1 MKYIVL
7 IALSI
12 LSLSI
17 GAFNIDWCN
26 ANDIDI
32 FFISRLP
39 RLLSI
44 LMVGAG
50 MAISGLIIQSL
61 TQNKFSSPST
71 VGTIECAA
79 MGILFTMV
87 ILPDVSVMYKMIISL
102 IFSIMGTIIF
112 LKLVEKIKTK
122 DILFVPLLGIMIGK
136 VITSITLFFAY
147 KYDLDQS
154 LTSYLMGDFSVVLQG
169 RYELLYIGIP
179 LVILAFIYSTRFTI
193 VSMGKEFSH
202 NIGVEYDIVKYV
214 GITIVG
220 CISAVTV
227 VTVGMIPYIG
237 LVIPNI
243 VSLLYGDNIKKNL
256 STIGVY
262 GCILVLLADILGR
275 IIVYPFEIPVGTI
288 LGVIGSLG
296 FFIFI
301 LKEK

>member
-1 MKYIVL
+1 MKYIILIVL
-7 IALSI
+7 CV

-17 GAFNIDWCN
+17 GAFNIDWFN
-26 ANDIDI
+26 YNDLDI
-32 FFISRLP
+32 FLISRVP

-44 LMVGAG
+44 LMVGSG
-50 MAISGLIIQSL
+50 MAISGLIIQSI
-61 TQNKFSSPST
+61 TRNKFSSPST

-87 ILPDVSVMYKMIISL
+87 IMPDTNVLYKMIISL
-102 IFSIMGTIIF
+102 IFSIIGTIIF
-112 LKLVEKIKTK
+112 LKLVDEIKSK
-122 DILFVPLLGIMIGK
+122 DILFVPLLGLMFGK
-136 VITSITLFFAY
+136 VVTAVTLFFAY

-154 LTSYLMGDFSVVLQG
+154 LTSYLIGDFSVVLQG

-179 LVILAFIYSTRFTI
+179 LVILAFIYGTRFTI
-193 VSMGKEFSH
+193 ISLGKDFTH
-202 NIGVEYDIVKYV
+202 NLGVNYDIVKYI

-237 LVIPNI
+237 LVVPNI
-243 VSLLYGDNIKKNL
+243 VSRLYGDNIKKNIV
-256 STIGVY
+256 TIGVY
-262 GCILVLLADILGR
+262 GVILVLVADILGR
-275 IIVYPFEIPVGTI
+275 IIIYPFEIPVGTI

-296 FFIFI
+296 FLVFI

>member
-7 IALSI
+7 ITLSI

-50 MAISGLIIQSL
+50 MAISGLIIQSI
-61 TQNKFSSPST
+61 TRNKFSSPST

-79 MGILFTMV
+79 MGILFTMAIIPDTD
-87 ILPDVSVMYKMIISL
+87 ILYKMIISL
-102 IFSIMGTIIF
+102 IFSIIGTVIF
-112 LKLVEKIKTK
+112 LKLVDEIKSK
-122 DILFVPLLGIMIGK
+122 DILFVPLLGLMFGK
-136 VITSITLFFAY
+136 VVTAATLFFAY

-154 LTSYLMGDFSVVLQG
+154 LTSYLLGDFSVVLQG

-179 LVILAFIYSTRFTI
+179 LVILAFIYGTRFTI
-193 VSMGKEFSH
+193 ISLGKDFTH
-202 NIGVEYDIVKYV
+202 NLGVKYDIVKYI

-237 LVIPNI
+237 LVVPNI
-243 VSLLYGDNIKKNL
+243 VSRLYGDNIKKNIV
-256 STIGVY
+256 TIGVY
-262 GCILVLLADILGR
+262 GAILVLVADILGR
-275 IIVYPFEIPVGTI
+275 IIIYPFEIPVGTI
-288 LGVIGSLG
+288 LGVIGSLS
-296 FFIFI
+296 FLIFI